1 MKKLIIAASAFLML
15 FPVEAQTA
23 VPSNKNLPKGAR
35 RKMTPEQ
42 AKRFQMVRLGGF
54 IKDTRNLKGMV
65 AIVNAQKTVDPKW
78 LDEAAEVFSNDVQ
91 LNVRVLSGDFD
102 LKNPAL
108 KGEVTVFV
116 VDDSSLPMSLVAPEA
131 HWSVINIASLKTSK
145 EAFFKARVQK
155 LMVRGIVPLLSGADS
170 SYPLCLMGPVEKAED
185 LDKFMGARLPVDVIE
200 RMRKNYA
207 TYGLGSWRMTTY
219 RAACHQGWAPTP
231 TNKYQKAIWNEIH
244 TLPTKPI
251 TIDPEKK

>member
-116 VDDSSLPMSLVAPEA
+116 VDDSSLPM
-131 HWSVINIASLKTSK
+131 
-145 EAFFKARVQK
+145 
-155 LMVRGIVPLLSGADS
+155 
-170 SYPLCLMGPVEKAED
+170 
-185 LDKFMGARLPVDVIE
+185 
-200 RMRKNYA
+200 
-207 TYGLGSWRMTTY
+207 
-219 RAACHQGWAPTP
+219 
-231 TNKYQKAIWNEIH
+231 
-244 TLPTKPI
+244 
-251 TIDPEKK
+251 